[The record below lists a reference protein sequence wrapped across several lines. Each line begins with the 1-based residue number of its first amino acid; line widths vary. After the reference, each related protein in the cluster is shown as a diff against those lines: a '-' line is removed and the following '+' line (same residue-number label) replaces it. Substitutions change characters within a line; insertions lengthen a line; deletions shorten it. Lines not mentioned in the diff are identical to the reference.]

1 MDKNNFKNK
10 GPSDEQKVEILNS
23 DNLEDRS
30 ENYAKK
36 LAEMGV
42 RVSPETA
49 ARLLVFDAKGKALAS
64 EEGIM
69 RPIRV
74 YDAAAADKHTQSEC
88 ARIFREKEERELDNE
103 KSQRKAKRQ
112 AQHPKPQQAKSV
124 QIKRYSE
131 ANYND
136 ADIIEMVLRPGS
148 SGKGPSIYAPKQSL
162 LR

>member
-103 KSQRKAKRQ
+103 KSQRKARRQ
-112 AQHPKPQQAKSV
+112 VLHPKPHQAKSM
-124 QIKRYSE
+124 QIHRYSE

-136 ADIIEMVLRPGS
+136 ADIVEMILIPGS
-148 SGKGPSIYAPKQSL
+148 RGNGPAIYAPKQIHH
-162 LR
+162 R